1 MSATDSFDDLHR
13 AMAGFLICL
22 GSTLPKELAEKIAAR
37 MDALAGEMERNSE
50 TSVATLTKGFA
61 EALVQMHRHPQ
72 H

>member
-1 MSATDSFDDLHR
+1 MNADDSFDDLHR

-22 GSTLPKELAEKIAAR
+22 GSTLPKELAEKFATR
-37 MDALAGEMERNSE
+37 MVALAGEMEHGGK

-61 EALVQMHRHPQ
+61 EALLQTHTHSQ